1 MALDEYFKNNVNPL
15 ERSKI
20 RGITMELTTIRNII
34 VKSNQIRA
42 EYVAYAEE
50 QEQMRKLGI

>member
-1 MALDEYFKNNVNPL
+1 
-15 ERSKI
+15 
-20 RGITMELTTIRNII
+20 MELTTIRNII